1 MNEVTRPKW
10 FNTVVYVAIAW
21 NLIGLIQYIAHVS
34 ITPEALAAMSA
45 AERDLIMSMPSW
57 ATGAFALAVTTGFLG
72 AAMLLMKKALALYF
86 FMGSTLAVLVQ
97 NYYSFFM
104 SRSVEVYG
112 PAVYALPS
120 MVVVISLLLVWF
132 SLKAKNEQW
141 IS

>member
-1 MNEVTRPKW
+1 MNDVTRPKW

-34 ITPEALAAMSA
+34 VTPEALAAMSA
-45 AERDLIMSMPSW
+45 AERDLIMSMPAW

-86 FMGSTLAVLVQ
+86 FLGSTVAVLVQ